1 MTKPKMQLKGIA
13 ALLVDNDHNSA
24 ALTQQM
30 LRGLGL
36 DILTTVETVEEA
48 RSQLK
53 SKTFDLCI
61 FEAKMPDGTA
71 TDLIRELRHMKPP
84 KQFTPVIVA
93 TPYSHMRN
101 VTAARDAGAHSV
113 IRKPFSPQILYDH
126 ISGAASAARPFVDA
140 AVYVGPDRRFK
151 FVGAPGGEGRRESD
165 LAGEIGA
172 ATEPNMSQDEIDAL
186 VRPTKVVI

>member
-1 MTKPKMQLKGIA
+1 MTKPKMQLKGVA
-13 ALLVDNDHNSA
+13 ALLVDSDHNST

-36 DILTTVETVEEA
+36 DILTTVDTAGEA
-48 RSQLK
+48 RNLLK
-53 SKTFDLCI
+53 TKTFDLCL

-71 TDLIRELRHMKPP
+71 ADLIRELRHMKPP
-84 KQFTPVIVA
+84 QQFTPVIVA

-101 VTAARDAGAHSV
+101 VIAARDAGAHMV
-113 IRKPFSPQILYDH
+113 IRKPFSPQTLYDH
-126 ISGAASAARPFVDA
+126 ISWAASTSRPFIEA
-140 AVYVGPDRRFK
+140 AGYTGPDRRFK

-186 VRPTKVVI
+186 VRPTKVTI